1 MRFVKWF
8 SVVVLALATIA
19 FLATFAIESYAA
31 GKSGIYQLVEP
42 RTTEDLFGD
51 GGVGTEIGSPQAF
64 VILDEKAV
72 LPSPPGDTKRYLNKT
87 YLDRNGIYPL
97 QLQTVKFFT
106 STTRLASGIAMVL
119 SAVGLWFAHR
129 KLAKPA

>member
-1 MRFVKWF
+1 MKFLKLI
-8 SVVVLALATIA
+8 SATVLALAA
-19 FLATFAIESYAA
+19 FAFFATFAVDSYAT

-72 LPSPPGDTKRYLNKT
+72 LPSPSGDSKRYLNKT
-87 YLDRNGIYPL
+87 YLDQTSSYPL
-97 QLQTVKFFT
+97 QLQTVKFVT
-106 STTRLASGIAMVL
+106 GTTRLVSGIAMVL
-119 SAVGLWFAHR
+119 SAVGLWFVRR